1 MTMAMSPKLKAA
13 GLTLFAVLL
22 WGFAPVGTRYLVG
35 NTHAALAPLP
45 FIALRYLL
53 ASICF
58 VPVLWGELRRWPR
71 QELLFGALC
80 GLVGV
85 TGYNLLNVSGSRTVT
100 AGMAGLLNGSE
111 PLLIVLLLSLQR
123 RRWPSRGTLVA
134 SGVGVF
140 GIGLLALGAGPAVG
154 DVKGILF
161 ILGGAGFW
169 AVYCVLAVP
178 LLQRRGTVAITAITV
193 ITGTLPLLAAGGGGI
208 PEIVT
213 RMSLGQWEIVGALSL
228 TTVIA
233 ILAWNK
239 GSAALGAEQSG
250 WFLYLLPV
258 VGAAGGTIL
267 LGEPLTLMELS
278 GGGLIMLSVFLSQR
292 K

>member
-1 MTMAMSPKLKAA
+1 MPSKLKAA

-35 NTHAALAPLP
+35 DTHAALPAMP

-53 ASICF
+53 ASICLI
-58 VPVLWGELRRWPR
+58 PVLWGEVRRWPR

-100 AGMAGLLNGSE
+100 AGMSGLLNGAE
-111 PLLIVLLLSLQR
+111 PLLIVLLLALQR
-123 RRWPSRGTLVA
+123 RRWPTRGTLLA
-134 SGVGVF
+134 SAVGLL

-169 AVYCVLAVP
+169 AAYCVLAVP
-178 LLQRRGTVAITAITV
+178 LLQRRGAVAITAITV
-193 ITGTLPLLAAGGGGI
+193 IAGTLPMLAVGGGGM
-208 PEIVT
+208 PEIIA
-213 RMSLGQWEIVGALSL
+213 RMSLGQWEIVSALSL
-228 TTVIA
+228 TTVVA

-258 VGAAGGTIL
+258 VGAAGGTIM
-267 LGEPLTLMELS
+267 LGEPLTLTEIS